1 MALTTHARIVRGAY
15 EWREG
20 WELKEFTFKNIIM
33 ELHELAPEVLN
44 FLVTMALPQAKKCE
58 EKNIPLLCDTY
69 GILMNITWLVAVSL
83 KR

>member
-1 MALTTHARIVRGAY
+1 MLTSGGRG
-15 EWREG
+15 WD
-20 WELKEFTFKNIIM
+20 LKEFTFGNTIM

-69 GILMNITWLVAVSL
+69 SILMNITWQVAVSF